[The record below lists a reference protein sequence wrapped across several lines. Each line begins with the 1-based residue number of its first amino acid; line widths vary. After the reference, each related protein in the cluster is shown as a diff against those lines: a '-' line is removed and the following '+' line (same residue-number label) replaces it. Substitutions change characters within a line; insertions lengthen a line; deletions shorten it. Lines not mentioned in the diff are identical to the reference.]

1 MRFIRYGALVPQPH
15 EPTDEWFHSPP
26 CKKGFYA
33 FPEYCIERF
42 LLGGVGMGSVQN
54 GRYRYVK
61 INGKKVNLP
70 ARELWEQDDEKHEY
84 KEPFLSEIKKQGLD
98 PKKVFAWKT
107 NADEVNKKFDSAE
120 YCLYD
125 DEDIKYTPKDERWDS
140 YLFTLVVENPPH
152 KFEYN
157 GFLWHHMDKWC
168 DHQIVPPGEIIK
180 SYGSWVLTD
189 IKTFE
194 KALKKYKRFEQRACS
209 GIIDYNQRWE
219 GIPSKYYDKDCFEVF
234 IESLQKTNNDK
245 LYRK

>member
-1 MRFIRYGALVPQPH
+1 MKFIRYGALVPQPH
-15 EPTDEWFHSPP
+15 EPTEEWFHSPP

-33 FPEYCIERF
+33 FPEHCVEGF
-42 LLGGVGMGSVQN
+42 LLGGVGMGSIQN

-70 ARELWEQDDEKHEY
+70 ARELWDQDDEKHEY

-98 PKKVFAWKT
+98 PKKVYAWKT

-157 GFLWHHMDKWC
+157 GFIWHHMDKWC
-168 DHQIVPPGEIIK
+168 DGLDAQVSQFYEWLAWDKGVEDEVAAIGDRKVNIAARNAGAR
-180 SYGSWVLTD
+180 VLARM
-189 IKTFE
+189 E
-194 KALKKYKRFEQRACS
+194 PA
-209 GIIDYNQRWE
+209 
-219 GIPSKYYDKDCFEVF
+219 
-234 IESLQKTNNDK
+234 
-245 LYRK
+245 